1 MRLAGGQARTE
12 QNGTK
17 QIRIVYDEEKKE
29 RKKEKK
35 KEYRIKKI
43 GME

>member
-17 QIRIVYDEEKKE
+17 QIRIVYDKKKKE
-29 RKKEKK
+29 RRKKE
-35 KEYRIKKI
+35 EYRIK
-43 GME
+43 

>member
-17 QIRIVYDEEKKE
+17 QIRIVYDK
-29 RKKEKK
+29 KKEKK
-35 KEYRIKKI
+35 N
-43 GME
+43 